1 MRFRL
6 TVWNTLVLLAAV
18 LGALMGV
25 REGLRRTLYGEL
37 DELLEEDAGEV
48 ALMARDIAST
58 RRLAEELQRKA
69 VSHAEH
75 DWFGEIRD
83 PEGRTLASGG
93 TVPEG
98 LAAAGPSP
106 ADEAGHRI
114 VRRTVDLRRGRFEV
128 RVGAAVG
135 YIDRDVDRLTNM
147 IAAALAVVV
156 LAAPVGGWL
165 LAGRVVRPL
174 AGLLAAA
181 DRLDPQRYGE
191 RLASRGTGDEVDQI
205 AATINGLLARLAG
218 FVERQR
224 AFLADAAHELRS
236 PLNALR
242 SRIELTLA
250 RPRSASEYEEAMADL
265 AEECTRLETLVH
277 QLLLLA
283 EADAGRTR
291 CDGPPV
297 RLDAIAVRT
306 CEMFAGVAEQRGVGL
321 TCDASPAQV
330 AGDAGHLRRVV
341 QNLIDNALKF
351 TPAGG
356 RVAVSVAPASAE
368 TGGRVR
374 LRVADTGI
382 GIGPE
387 DLPHVFERFYRAD
400 KARRRGDGAGGSGL
414 GLSICRAIVNA
425 VGGTISVDSRPGE
438 GTTMT
443 VELPTMPSE

>member
-1 MRFRL
+1 
-6 TVWNTLVLLAAV
+6 
-18 LGALMGV
+18 
-25 REGLRRTLYGEL
+25 
-37 DELLEEDAGEV
+37 
-48 ALMARDIAST
+48 
-58 RRLAEELQRKA
+58 
-69 VSHAEH
+69 
-75 DWFGEIRD
+75 
-83 PEGRTLASGG
+83 
-93 TVPEG
+93 
-98 LAAAGPSP
+98 
-106 ADEAGHRI
+106 
-114 VRRTVDLRRGRFEV
+114 
-128 RVGAAVG
+128 
-135 YIDRDVDRLTNM
+135 
-147 IAAALAVVV
+147 
-156 LAAPVGGWL
+156 
-165 LAGRVVRPL
+165 
-174 AGLLAAA
+174 
-181 DRLDPQRYGE
+181 
-191 RLASRGTGDEVDQI
+191 
-205 AATINGLLARLAG
+205 
-218 FVERQR
+218 
-224 AFLADAAHELRS
+224 
-236 PLNALR
+236 
-242 SRIELTLA
+242 
-250 RPRSASEYEEAMADL
+250 
-265 AEECTRLETLVH
+265 LVH

-283 EADAGRTR
+283 EADVGRTR